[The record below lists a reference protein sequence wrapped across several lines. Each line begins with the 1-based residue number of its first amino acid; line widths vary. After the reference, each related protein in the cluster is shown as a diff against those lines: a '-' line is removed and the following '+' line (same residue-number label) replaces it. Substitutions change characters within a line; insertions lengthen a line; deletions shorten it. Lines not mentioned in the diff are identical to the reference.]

1 MNTKPNRDITAGIEN
16 LAKAMA
22 YKACEK
28 KDIQTTAEGRS
39 MLKHT
44 YKVAH
49 TMLGEVVERYLKA
62 I

>member
-1 MNTKPNRDITAGIEN
+1 MKNEIEN
-16 LAKAMA
+16 LAYAMA

-28 KDIQTTAEGRS
+28 KGIKTTAEGKS
-39 MLKHT
+39 ILKHT

-49 TMLGEVVERYLKA
+49 TMLEEVVERYLKA

>member
-1 MNTKPNRDITAGIEN
+1 MKNEIEN

-22 YKACEK
+22 YKACEG
-28 KDIQTTAEGRS
+28 KDIQTTAEGKS
-39 MLKHT
+39 ILKHT

-49 TMLGEVVERYLKA
+49 TMLEEVVERHLKA

>member
-1 MNTKPNRDITAGIEN
+1 MKVTIDLKQPISD
-16 LAKAMA
+16 LAYAMA
-22 YKACEK
+22 FKACEG

-39 MLKHT
+39 ILKHT

-49 TMLGEVVERYLKA
+49 TMIEEVVERYLKA